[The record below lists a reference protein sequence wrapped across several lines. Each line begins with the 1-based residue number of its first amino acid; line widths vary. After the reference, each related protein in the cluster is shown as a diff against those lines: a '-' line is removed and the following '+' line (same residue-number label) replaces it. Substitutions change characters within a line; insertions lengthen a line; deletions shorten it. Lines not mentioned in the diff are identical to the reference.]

1 MPLDTNREEQVL
13 YPPVESCA
21 CPAGY
26 AGGIFGD
33 TYTDKVKP
41 EVLYRLSAM
50 ILRDELAIRDLSERV
65 YFTPQGYQ
73 SIAPKIQRLANYKEI
88 SSKSVP
94 DVSVSSASDQQQE
107 QLEGSAKD
115 LEMLAQEIYCLLK
128 QRI

>member
-65 YFTPQGYQ
+65 YQLLVDEVRIRQERSQRYQG
-73 SIAPKIQRLANYKEI
+73 RL
-88 SSKSVP
+88 
-94 DVSVSSASDQQQE
+94 
-107 QLEGSAKD
+107 
-115 LEMLAQEIYCLLK
+115 
-128 QRI
+128 

>member
-1 MPLDTNREEQVL
+1 MRQ
-13 YPPVESCA
+13 
-21 CPAGY
+21 
-26 AGGIFGD
+26 
-33 TYTDKVKP
+33 
-41 EVLYRLSAM
+41 
-50 ILRDELAIRDLSERV
+50 SEV

-73 SIAPKIQRLANYKEI
+73 SIAPKIQRLANYEEI

-128 QRI
+128 QRIQIERERQGGSYFGQLPW